1 MTTIKE
7 IWNNQD
13 VSRIMLAD
21 KWYKEHPEYKL
32 VNPNL
37 IVGLELEIEGWDVE
51 EEASHRGFSFTSDG
65 SLRGASI
72 EAITKPTYSKFVP
85 HLLEGFYQ
93 HFEVKQRNYSE
104 RCSTHVHV
112 NCQNLTKHQLRNV
125 CVLYQALERVLFAW
139 IGEERE
145 QNIFCIPWYQCNI
158 SNKFVYKFLSDTDST
173 VRRWQKYTALNLLP
187 IREQGTIEFRHLEGT
202 CDITRIT
209 AWLNIIGSIF
219 KYACEVSYKELRAT
233 IANMNSVSNYGAF
246 VENVFGEYSSLLTGL
261 PAYKELLAMGI
272 VDCKLLLVDDN
283 RVAEDTPQPVRAAP
297 AVGEFTGNIVN
308 GDIYTRVIM
317 DDTVDALPRDWTGI
331 VEPPTEQV
339 APEQARQLTMAEID
353 AMLAAAIQPRIR
365 PAPERAFLRVD
376 QRVENPFA
384 LPPGFGQPVP
394 APQPAPQGE
403 PTIDELQ
410 RHVNAAIARNNTDT
424 AF

>member
-93 HFEVKQRNYSE
+93 HFEVKQLNYSE

-158 SNKFVYKFLSDTDST
+158 SNKFVYKFLSDSDSA

-246 VENVFGEYSSLLTGL
+246 VENVFGEYASLLTGL
-261 PAYKELLAMGI
+261 PAYRELLAMGI

-283 RVAEDTPQPVRAAP
+283 RVSEDTPQPVRAAP
-297 AVGEFTGNIVN
+297 ATE
-308 GDIYTRVIM
+308 DIYTRLIM
-317 DDTVDALPRDWTGI
+317 DDI
-331 VEPPTEQV
+331 EEPQTAQV
-339 APEQARQLTMAEID
+339 APEPVLQLTTAEID
-353 AMLAAAIQPRIR
+353 AMIAASRRANGAGQAFMRARPR
-365 PAPERAFLRVD
+365 A
-376 QRVENPFA
+376 NPFA
-384 LPPGFGQPVP
+384 LPAGWEQPRVDNVTMNAVP
-394 APQPAPQGE
+394 E
-403 PTIDELQ
+403 PTIDELH
-410 RHVNAAIARNNTDT
+410 RRLNAAIARNPLINPDT